1 MTRKRYNVRLR
12 LAATAIAA
20 VLSLSGCTF
29 QEMDRM
35 SRKAQASGDI
45 AREHVSEQMRS
56 SQGALV
62 WTDKPW
68 VNLKPVP
75 TVSRGTRQE
84 NFPDCQITL
93 ARDGLTL
100 PEIGERITALCGV
113 RVIFSP
119 DALAVGQSS
128 GTTRALNGPLPTPD
142 NNGRIP
148 LDQLGGAVDTA
159 GVTATPLVLSGLRW
173 QGKLSGLLDMIAAR
187 TGLTPRMDNG
197 AILFSLLETRAFQF
211 TFLNTNITSNASVTS
226 GSTSSM
232 GTSGGTT
239 NSSVSGD
246 SSSSQQTTVDQSR
259 NVYDDMKKT
268 LETMLTP
275 QKGRFWLSAST
286 GTLTVTDDGDVVPT
300 LEKLGFLPEQIR
312 LIKRILRLAEGLI
325 ILSGPTGAGKSTTL
339 RACSDLYLERT
350 RYKKRLLTVEDPPEG
365 RIRGAIQTPI
375 LCDKAD
381 EAEVRRAWERALSS
395 ALRLDPDAILP
406 GELRDLI
413 SILAGIFAAQTGH
426 LVLTTLHANSAFS
439 IPERMITMG
448 ANAGLVA
455 DAQLLIGL
463 ISQRLVQVLC
473 PECRVPWSVKKDQ
486 LTPEEREYLEKYC
499 SVEGICRPEHL
510 HFRNE
515 AGCPACRKAVVI
527 GGKQVATVGQGVAG
541 RSVVAEV
548 VRPDTMLFRLL
559 IQEGKEAAKAY
570 WLSELGG
577 ITRRIH
583 LLHKL
588 NAGLV
593 DPLDAD
599 LIVPLDEDEVTL
611 SVSDQV
617 TSSSDIDTALIE
629 RLALVIAASVR
640 EGLKQGVE
648 DAIKA
653 GITAGMA
660 ALKEVA

>member
-1 MTRKRYNVRLR
+1 MSEHNEAVLLYHNPETTAHELLVDSQRRTDVAVQQRVMSLMEENPGVTMRLVTRSELLRYSEMARQLSEQGEKGLR
-12 LAATAIAA
+12 LEDIKKEVSRRQGDVLNYFMVAKEIGASDIHGTTLPGLTRIEMRVHGELETIAELAEEDGNAQAATIILSMCDVTDPQFYPGQKQDGRVAA
-20 VLSLSGCTF
+20 KFL
-29 QEMDRM
+29 
-35 SRKAQASGDI
+35 RKVGLFG
-45 AREHVSEQMRS
+45 ARYSH
-56 SQGALV
+56 
-62 WTDKPW
+62 T
-68 VNLKPVP
+68 P
-75 TVSRGTRQE
+75 T
-84 NFPDCQITL
+84 
-93 ARDGLTL
+93 ADGLHF
-100 PEIGERITALCGV
+100 V
-113 RVIFSP
+113 MRVIP
-119 DALAVGQSS
+119 
-128 GTTRALNGPLPTPD
+128 
-142 NNGRIP
+142 
-148 LDQLGGAVDTA
+148 
-159 GVTATPLVLSGLRW
+159 
-173 QGKLSGLLDMIAAR
+173 
-187 TGLTPRMDNG
+187 
-197 AILFSLLETRAFQF
+197 
-211 TFLNTNITSNASVTS
+211 
-226 GSTSSM
+226 
-232 GTSGGTT
+232 
-239 NSSVSGD
+239 
-246 SSSSQQTTVDQSR
+246 
-259 NVYDDMKKT
+259 
-268 LETMLTP
+268 
-275 QKGRFWLSAST
+275 
-286 GTLTVTDDGDVVPT
+286 DDGDVVPT
-300 LEKLGFLPEQIR
+300 LEKLGYLPEQIR
-312 LIKRILRLAEGLI
+312 LIKRILRIPEGMV
-325 ILSGPTGAGKSTTL
+325 ILSGPTGSGKSTTL
-339 RACSDLYLERT
+339 RACSDLYLKRT

-365 RIRGAIQTPI
+365 RIVGGIQTPI

-473 PECRVPWSVKKDQ
+473 PHCRVPWSVKKDQ

-499 SVEGICRPEHL
+499 SVEGICQPENL

-541 RSVVAEV
+541 RNVVAEV

-559 IQEGKEAAKAY
+559 IQKGKEAAKAY

-611 SVSDQV
+611 SVSNQV
-617 TSSSDIDTALIE
+617 TSSTDIDTALIE

-640 EGLKQGVE
+640 EGLKLGVE

>member
-12 LAATAIAA
+12 LAATVVAA

-75 TVSRGTRQE
+75 TVSRDTPLE

-148 LDQLGGAVDTA
+148 LDQLGGAVDRA

-197 AILFSLLETRAFQF
+197 AILFSLLETRTFQF

-286 GTLTVTDDGDVVPT
+286 GTLTVTDS
-300 LEKLGFLPEQIR
+300 GFITQQDDYKAGAVIAQRVADIITRSGQIHVYQPLVGHRSPGYWPPDPVTENTGTKNHKWQR
-312 LIKRILRLAEGLI
+312 L
-325 ILSGPTGAGKSTTL
+325 SP
-339 RACSDLYLERT
+339 
-350 RYKKRLLTVEDPPEG
+350 
-365 RIRGAIQTPI
+365 
-375 LCDKAD
+375 
-381 EAEVRRAWERALSS
+381 ALSQS
-395 ALRLDPDAILP
+395 CAVFPD
-406 GELRDLI
+406 
-413 SILAGIFAAQTGH
+413 TGGH
-426 LVLTTLHANSAFS
+426 
-439 IPERMITMG
+439 
-448 ANAGLVA
+448 
-455 DAQLLIGL
+455 
-463 ISQRLVQVLC
+463 
-473 PECRVPWSVKKDQ
+473 
-486 LTPEEREYLEKYC
+486 
-499 SVEGICRPEHL
+499 
-510 HFRNE
+510 
-515 AGCPACRKAVVI
+515 
-527 GGKQVATVGQGVAG
+527 
-541 RSVVAEV
+541 VAENGNYAWALWQ
-548 VRPDTMLFRLL
+548 PYSCC
-559 IQEGKEAAKAY
+559 K
-570 WLSELGG
+570 
-577 ITRRIH
+577 RRGQTF
-583 LLHKL
+583 LYST
-588 NAGLV
+588 NF
-593 DPLDAD
+593 
-599 LIVPLDEDEVTL
+599 
-611 SVSDQV
+611 S
-617 TSSSDIDTALIE
+617 
-629 RLALVIAASVR
+629 
-640 EGLKQGVE
+640 
-648 DAIKA
+648 
-653 GITAGMA
+653 
-660 ALKEVA
+660 

>member
-1 MTRKRYNVRLR
+1 MSEHNDAVLLYHNPETTAHELLVDSQQRTDVAVQQRVMSLMEENPGVTMRLVTRSELLRCSEMARQLSEQGEKGLR
-12 LAATAIAA
+12 LEDIKKEVSSRQGDILNYFMVAKEIGASDIHGTTLPGLTRI
-20 VLSLSGCTF
+20 
-29 QEMDRM
+29 EMRVHGELETISELAEEDG
-35 SRKAQASGDI
+35 KAQAATIILSMCDVTEPQFYAGRKQDGRVAAKLLRKVGLFG
-45 AREHVSEQMRS
+45 ARYSH
-56 SQGALV
+56 
-62 WTDKPW
+62 T
-68 VNLKPVP
+68 P
-75 TVSRGTRQE
+75 T
-84 NFPDCQITL
+84 
-93 ARDGLTL
+93 ADGLHF
-100 PEIGERITALCGV
+100 V
-113 RVIFSP
+113 MRVIP
-119 DALAVGQSS
+119 
-128 GTTRALNGPLPTPD
+128 
-142 NNGRIP
+142 
-148 LDQLGGAVDTA
+148 
-159 GVTATPLVLSGLRW
+159 
-173 QGKLSGLLDMIAAR
+173 
-187 TGLTPRMDNG
+187 
-197 AILFSLLETRAFQF
+197 
-211 TFLNTNITSNASVTS
+211 
-226 GSTSSM
+226 
-232 GTSGGTT
+232 
-239 NSSVSGD
+239 
-246 SSSSQQTTVDQSR
+246 
-259 NVYDDMKKT
+259 
-268 LETMLTP
+268 
-275 QKGRFWLSAST
+275 
-286 GTLTVTDDGDVVPT
+286 DDGDVVPT

-312 LIKRILRLAEGLI
+312 LIKRILRLPEGLI

-339 RACSDLYLERT
+339 RACSDLYLGRT

-473 PECRVPWSVKKDQ
+473 PHCRVPWSVKKDQ
-486 LTPEEREYLEKYC
+486 LTTEEREYLEKYC
-499 SVEGICRPEHL
+499 SVEGICRPENL

-515 AGCPACRKAVVI
+515 SGCPACRKAVVI

-611 SVSDQV
+611 SVSDPV
-617 TSSSDIDTALIE
+617 TSSSDIDTAQIE

>member
-1 MTRKRYNVRLR
+1 MSEHNEAVLLYHNPETTAHELLVDSQRRTDVAVQQRVMSLMEENPGVTMRLVTRSELLRYSEMARQLSEQGEKGLR
-12 LAATAIAA
+12 LEDIKKEVSRRQGDVLNYFMVAKEIGASDIHGTTLPGLTRIEMRVHGELETIAELAEEDGNAQAATIILSMCDVTDPQFYPGQKQDGRVAA
-20 VLSLSGCTF
+20 KFL
-29 QEMDRM
+29 
-35 SRKAQASGDI
+35 RKVGLFG
-45 AREHVSEQMRS
+45 ARYSH
-56 SQGALV
+56 
-62 WTDKPW
+62 T
-68 VNLKPVP
+68 P
-75 TVSRGTRQE
+75 T
-84 NFPDCQITL
+84 
-93 ARDGLTL
+93 ADGLHF
-100 PEIGERITALCGV
+100 V
-113 RVIFSP
+113 MRVIP
-119 DALAVGQSS
+119 
-128 GTTRALNGPLPTPD
+128 
-142 NNGRIP
+142 
-148 LDQLGGAVDTA
+148 
-159 GVTATPLVLSGLRW
+159 
-173 QGKLSGLLDMIAAR
+173 
-187 TGLTPRMDNG
+187 
-197 AILFSLLETRAFQF
+197 
-211 TFLNTNITSNASVTS
+211 
-226 GSTSSM
+226 
-232 GTSGGTT
+232 
-239 NSSVSGD
+239 
-246 SSSSQQTTVDQSR
+246 
-259 NVYDDMKKT
+259 
-268 LETMLTP
+268 
-275 QKGRFWLSAST
+275 
-286 GTLTVTDDGDVVPT
+286 DDGDVVPT
-300 LEKLGFLPEQIR
+300 LEKLGYLPEQIR
-312 LIKRILRLAEGLI
+312 LIKRILRIPEGMV
-325 ILSGPTGAGKSTTL
+325 ILSGPTGSGKSTTL
-339 RACSDLYLERT
+339 RACSDLYLKRT

-365 RIRGAIQTPI
+365 RIVGGIQTPI

-473 PECRVPWSVKKDQ
+473 PHCRVPWSVKKDQ

-499 SVEGICRPEHL
+499 SVEGICQPENL

-527 GGKQVATVGQGVAG
+527 GGKQVATVGQGVA
-541 RSVVAEV
+541 RRNVVAEV

-559 IQEGKEAAKAY
+559 IQKGKEAAKAY

-611 SVSDQV
+611 SVSNQV
-617 TSSSDIDTALIE
+617 TSSTDIDTALIE

-640 EGLKQGVE
+640 EGLKLGVE

>member
-1 MTRKRYNVRLR
+1 MSEINDAVLLYHNPETTAHELLVDSQRRTDVAVQQRVMSLMEENPGITMRLVTRSELLRCSEMARQLSEQGEKGLR
-12 LAATAIAA
+12 LEDIKKEVSSRQGD
-20 VLSLSGCTF
+20 VLNYFMVAKEIGASDIHGTTLPGLTRI
-29 QEMDRM
+29 EMRVHGELETISELAEEDG
-35 SRKAQASGDI
+35 KAQAATIILSMCDVTEPQFYAGRKQDGRVAAKFLRKVGLFG
-45 AREHVSEQMRS
+45 ARYSH
-56 SQGALV
+56 
-62 WTDKPW
+62 T
-68 VNLKPVP
+68 P
-75 TVSRGTRQE
+75 T
-84 NFPDCQITL
+84 
-93 ARDGLTL
+93 ADGLHF
-100 PEIGERITALCGV
+100 V
-113 RVIFSP
+113 MRVIP
-119 DALAVGQSS
+119 
-128 GTTRALNGPLPTPD
+128 
-142 NNGRIP
+142 
-148 LDQLGGAVDTA
+148 
-159 GVTATPLVLSGLRW
+159 
-173 QGKLSGLLDMIAAR
+173 
-187 TGLTPRMDNG
+187 
-197 AILFSLLETRAFQF
+197 
-211 TFLNTNITSNASVTS
+211 
-226 GSTSSM
+226 
-232 GTSGGTT
+232 
-239 NSSVSGD
+239 
-246 SSSSQQTTVDQSR
+246 
-259 NVYDDMKKT
+259 
-268 LETMLTP
+268 
-275 QKGRFWLSAST
+275 
-286 GTLTVTDDGDVVPT
+286 DDGDVVPT

-312 LIKRILRLAEGLI
+312 LIKRILRLPEGLV

-473 PECRVPWSVKKDQ
+473 PHCRVPWSVKKDQ
-486 LTPEEREYLEKYC
+486 ITPEEREYLEKYC
-499 SVEGICRPEHL
+499 SVEGICQPENL

-611 SVSDQV
+611 SVSDPV

>member
-1 MTRKRYNVRLR
+1 MSEHNDAVLLYHNPETTAHELLVDSQRRTDVAVQQRVMSLMEENPGVTMRLVTRSELLRCSEMARQLSEQGEKGLR
-12 LAATAIAA
+12 LEDIKKEVSSHQGDILNYFMVAKEIGASDIHGTTLPGLTRI
-20 VLSLSGCTF
+20 
-29 QEMDRM
+29 EMRVHGELETISELAEEDG
-35 SRKAQASGDI
+35 KAQAATIILSMCDVTEPQFYAGRKQDGRV
-45 AREHVSEQMRS
+45 AAKFLRKV
-56 SQGALV
+56 GLF
-62 WTDKPW
+62 
-68 VNLKPVP
+68 
-75 TVSRGTRQE
+75 GTRYSHT
-84 NFPDCQITL
+84 PT
-93 ARDGLTL
+93 ADGLHF
-100 PEIGERITALCGV
+100 V
-113 RVIFSP
+113 MRVIP
-119 DALAVGQSS
+119 
-128 GTTRALNGPLPTPD
+128 
-142 NNGRIP
+142 
-148 LDQLGGAVDTA
+148 
-159 GVTATPLVLSGLRW
+159 
-173 QGKLSGLLDMIAAR
+173 
-187 TGLTPRMDNG
+187 
-197 AILFSLLETRAFQF
+197 
-211 TFLNTNITSNASVTS
+211 
-226 GSTSSM
+226 
-232 GTSGGTT
+232 
-239 NSSVSGD
+239 
-246 SSSSQQTTVDQSR
+246 
-259 NVYDDMKKT
+259 
-268 LETMLTP
+268 
-275 QKGRFWLSAST
+275 
-286 GTLTVTDDGDVVPT
+286 DDGDVVPT

-312 LIKRILRLAEGLI
+312 LIKRILRLPEGLI

-339 RACSDLYLERT
+339 RACSDLYLGRT

-473 PECRVPWSVKKDQ
+473 PHCRVPWSVKKDQ
-486 LTPEEREYLEKYC
+486 LTTEEREYLEKYC
-499 SVEGICRPEHL
+499 SVEGICRPENL

-515 AGCPACRKAVVI
+515 SGCPACRKAVVI

-611 SVSDQV
+611 SVSDPV
-617 TSSSDIDTALIE
+617 TSSSDIDTAQIE